1 MVSSSGGIKNY
12 NIDMNYMDGQYKIKG
27 VVTNDRENLYFL
39 SFSKSVDHFRWLNNE
54 DLEKLI
60 NDRDPAEAPSCPYK
74 IQPENQVSLTIK

>member
-1 MVSSSGGIKNY
+1 MVSTSGGIKNY

-39 SFSKSVDHFRWLNNE
+39 SFSKSVDHFRWLNSE

-74 IQPENQVSLTIK
+74 IQPENQVSFI